1 MSKKQISP
9 DHHYIWGICDS
20 LESTLCLPLLEG
32 KGYIFNFLLFYICH
46 SINHLYQKAIWILRN
61 AVVVCLLCFLLARF
75 ISNNRRVLK
84 QQLGITMFCLV
95 TSDSQRK
102 THLERKVFFHMSFPY
117 RSLLCSLPLCS
128 SILLS
133 TFTYNG
139 HWFICF
145 MGEMWL
151 KGCNLSVSL
160 TSSWHFLF
168 SNLTF

>member
-1 MSKKQISP
+1 MSCTTRRKGIYFEFP
-9 DHHYIWGICDS
+9 FILYI
-20 LESTLCLPLLEG
+20 
-32 KGYIFNFLLFYICH
+32 YH

-61 AVVVCLLCFLLARF
+61 VVVVCLLCFLLARF
-75 ISNNRRVLK
+75 ISNNRLVLK

-102 THLERKVFFHMSFPY
+102 TYLKKKVVFHMSFPY

-128 SILLS
+128 SILS
-133 TFTYNG
+133 TFPYNG

-151 KGCNLSVSL
+151 KGCSLSVSL